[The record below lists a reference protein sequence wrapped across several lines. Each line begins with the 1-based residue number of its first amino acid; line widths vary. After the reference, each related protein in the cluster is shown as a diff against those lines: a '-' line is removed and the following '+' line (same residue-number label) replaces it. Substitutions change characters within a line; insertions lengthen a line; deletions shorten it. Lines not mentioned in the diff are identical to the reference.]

1 MTIPG
6 PDFWGDVGA
15 EGALTPIMILRQQA
29 SLLAAKTNQ
38 LITAEVRTTTS
49 STYFT
54 HHFNLVVPTLDGYN
68 YELFKISHKI
78 AVYPVIVGDDPVG
91 RRLETEE
98 EFKQWVFQRL
108 SSPATKRVIA
118 NLLSMAR
125 A

>member
-1 MTIPG
+1 
-6 PDFWGDVGA
+6 
-15 EGALTPIMILRQQA
+15 
-29 SLLAAKTNQ
+29 
-38 LITAEVRTTTS
+38 
-49 STYFT
+49 
-54 HHFNLVVPTLDGYN
+54 LVVPTLDGYN